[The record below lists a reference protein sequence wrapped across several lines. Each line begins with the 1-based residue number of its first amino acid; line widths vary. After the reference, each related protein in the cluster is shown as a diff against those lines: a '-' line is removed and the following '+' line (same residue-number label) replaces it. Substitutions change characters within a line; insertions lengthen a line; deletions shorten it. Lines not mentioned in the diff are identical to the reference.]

1 MSNLTAVV
9 LGLIQGLTEFLP
21 VSSSGHLV
29 LFQSLFA
36 DIDASFTLIFD
47 ITVHLGT
54 LVAVL
59 FYFFED
65 VRLLFIG
72 FIKNIVNYRHLKL
85 SFKNDVQF
93 RLSIYI
99 LVSTVITGV
108 IGVFFKDKIEGLFH
122 NTFNVAVC
130 LVVTGI
136 ILFISERIQKDNKM
150 LDSFGLRD
158 ALLIGLFQ
166 SLALMPGISRS
177 GTTIACALVLGFK
190 QDVSAKY
197 SFLLAVPAIAG
208 AFVLQIID
216 IGQTGFEISWLF
228 PLVLGFVISAVSGI
242 FAIKLIMIFLHKKK
256 LFIFSLYCWAVACLY
271 FFTRG

>member
-1 MSNLTAVV
+1 MSNLTALI

-29 LFQSLFA
+29 LFQSFFS
-36 DIDASFTLIFD
+36 DIDTSFTLIFD

-59 FYFFED
+59 IYFFDD
-65 VRLLFIG
+65 VKMLFVSV
-72 FIKNIVNYRHLKL
+72 IKNLLNYRHIKT
-85 SFKNDVQF
+85 SFKNDVYF
-93 RLSIYI
+93 RLTVYI
-99 LVSTVITGV
+99 IISTFVTGV
-108 IGVFFKDKIEGLFH
+108 LGILFKDKIEGLFH
-122 NTFNVAVC
+122 NTFNVALC

-136 ILFISERIQKDNKM
+136 ILFISERIQKDTKL
-150 LDSFGLRD
+150 LDSFGLKD

-190 QDVSAKY
+190 QDASAKY

-208 AFVLQIID
+208 AFVLQLID
-216 IGQTGFEISWLF
+216 IGQTGFEMVWLS
-228 PLVLGFVISAVSGI
+228 PLILGFIISAVSGI
-242 FAIKLIMIFLHKKK
+242 FAIKLIMLFLHKKK
-256 LFIFSLYCWAVACLY
+256 LFVFSLYCWAVACL
-271 FFTRG
+271 FFLMRK

>member
-1 MSNLTAVV
+1 MSNLTALI

-29 LFQSLFA
+29 LFQTLFS

-47 ITVHLGT
+47 ITVHMGT

-59 FYFFED
+59 FYFFDD
-65 VRLLFIG
+65 VKKLFSG
-72 FIKNIVNYRHLKL
+72 FMKNIINYRHLRL

-93 RLSIYI
+93 RLSIYLLI
-99 LVSTVITGV
+99 STFVTGV
-108 IGVFFKDKIEGLFH
+108 IGIFFKDKIEGLFH

-130 LVVTGI
+130 LIFTGI
-136 ILFISERIQKDNKM
+136 ILFISERIQKDNKK

-190 QDVSAKY
+190 QDESAKY

-208 AFVLQIID
+208 AFILQVID
-216 IGQTGFEISWLF
+216 IGQTGFETVWMS
-228 PLVLGFVISAVSGI
+228 PLVLGFIISAVSGV
-242 FAIKLIMIFLHKKK
+242 FAIKLIMLFLHKKK
-256 LFIFSLYCWAVACLY
+256 LFVFSIYCWAVASL
-271 FFTRG
+271 FLLTR